1 MCEEPEESGCLVKDI
16 CWFKWIFCWFLWRL
30 VGVTPLHVSD
40 MRGGVQKFE
49 WSARGAVSSGIR
61 SHDKRKEFRPSKRV
75 VPFYFYEFDK
85 WPAVVGLI
93 TGNFMTDVSRTNAK
107 KRLRLYLGTVYK
119 TIETLVL
126 MGTLICVG
134 SSLMCKNT
142 YREMKGKLYCI
153 FSSIII
159 IDGLDY

>member
-1 MCEEPEESGCLVKDI
+1 
-16 CWFKWIFCWFLWRL
+16 
-30 VGVTPLHVSD
+30 
-40 MRGGVQKFE
+40 
-49 WSARGAVSSGIR
+49 
-61 SHDKRKEFRPSKRV
+61 
-75 VPFYFYEFDK
+75 
-85 WPAVVGLI
+85 
-93 TGNFMTDVSRTNAK
+93 MTDVSRTNAK

-142 YREMKGKLYCI
+142 CREMKGKLYCI

-159 IDGLDY
+159 IDGLVYYISILMVNKVS